1 MAQTKTQF
9 GYRSAPRSGSG
20 GREAAEHAVVVVGA
34 GPVGLSLAIDLAQRG
49 QSVVLLD
56 DADRIGEG
64 SRAICFSKRSLEFWD
79 RLGIG
84 QRMVDKGVVWSV
96 GKIFHGDSQL
106 YQFNLLPEEGH
117 KRPAFINLQQFYAE
131 AYLVDR
137 VEELPAIDLRWR
149 NKVIGLEQRNDH
161 VRADDRDAG
170 WPLSAARRLSS
181 SPATAPVRRCGR
193 WSGAEFAGQVFEDQ
207 FLIAD
212 VKMTAEFPTERW
224 FWFDPPFHAGRS
236 ALLHKQPDDIWRID
250 LQLSRY
256 ADPAFEKQPENVR
269 PRIARMLGH
278 DKFDFEW
285 ISLYKFQC
293 RRMDRFIHGRVIFA
307 GDAAHQVSPFGAR
320 GANSGLEDAE
330 NIAWKLDRVLRGTSP
345 EALLESYHTERSA
358 AADEN
363 IRESTRSTD
372 FMAPASH
379 QEARLRKAV
388 LSLAKETEFGKRMV
402 NGGRLSVPS
411 IYDTPLSTADGDAW
425 RGGPRPGASMPDA
438 PIAAP
443 IWPADVPDRS
453 FHRRGNA
460 VHAAGVR
467 QWRGDRCAR
476 GRWPIRIGGEG
487 GFADRQGTGWR
498 ALRRRTRHRLSA
510 AARRLCRRALPAP
523 DAGRRST
530 PRWRAPPAELRF
542 CHDAVHQ
549 LEFCQA
555 GRCLP
560 RHRRGASRVERDAK
574 RRPRCRAGA
583 GARQSYRRH
592 RGAAMKPSRSPSGGC
607 SMPASSSNSSNNRI
621 HGLERRKGL
630 N

>member
-1 MAQTKTQF
+1 MAQQSKAQF
-9 GYRSAPRSGSG
+9 GYRRHPDQDRDG
-20 GREAAEHAVVVVGA
+20 GDAALYSVVVVGA

-49 QSVVLLD
+49 HGVVLLD

-79 RLGIG
+79 RLGVG
-84 QRMVDKGVVWSV
+84 NRMVDKGVVWSV
-96 GKIFHGDSQL
+96 GKIFHGASQL

-137 VEELPAIDLRWR
+137 VQELSAIDLRWR
-149 NKVIGLEQRNDH
+149 NKVTGLEQHNDH
-161 VRADDRDAG
+161 VVLTIETPDGPYRMRANYVVACDG
-170 WPLSAARRLSS
+170 ARSS
-181 SPATAPVRRCGR
+181 LRQMV
-193 WSGAEFAGQVFEDQ
+193 GAEFTGQVFEDQ

-250 LQLSRY
+250 LQLNPD
-256 ADPAFEKQPENVR
+256 ADPVAEKLPENVR

-293 RRMDRFIHGRVIFA
+293 RRMDKFIHGRVIFA

-330 NIAWKLDRVLRGTSP
+330 NLSWKLDRVLRRISP
-345 EALLESYHTERSA
+345 EALLETYHAERSA

-372 FMAPASH
+372 FMAPGSR

-388 LSLAKETEFGKRMV
+388 LSLAKETEFGKRMI

-411 IYDTPLSTADGDAW
+411 IYDSPLSTADTEVW
-425 RGGPRPGASMPDA
+425 RGGPRPGASMLDA
-438 PIAAP
+438 PVAARSGESAFLTEAFIKAGMRFTLLEFSNGVAVDP
-443 IWPADVPDRS
+443 PD
-453 FHRRGNA
+453 
-460 VHAAGVR
+460 GV
-467 QWRGDRCAR
+467 GV
-476 GRWPIRIGGEG
+476 IRIGGDDGVFDSAGLVGIRYDAEP
-487 GFADRQGTGWR
+487 GT
-498 ALRRRTRHRLSA
+498 AYLLRPDGYV
-510 AARRLCRRALPAP
+510 AARFRHPTPAALDAALARA
-523 DAGRRST
+523 AGI
-530 PRWRAPPAELRF
+530 
-542 CHDAVHQ
+542 
-549 LEFCQA
+549 
-555 GRCLP
+555 
-560 RHRRGASRVERDAK
+560 
-574 RRPRCRAGA
+574 
-583 GARQSYRRH
+583 
-592 RGAAMKPSRSPSGGC
+592 
-607 SMPASSSNSSNNRI
+607 N
-621 HGLERRKGL
+621 
-630 N
+630 

>member
-1 MAQTKTQF
+1 MASTKTQF
-9 GYRSAPRSGSG
+9 GYRRHPDQDRVGVDV
-20 GREAAEHAVVVVGA
+20 AEYPVVVVGA

-64 SRAICFSKRSLEFWD
+64 SRAICFSKRSLEYWD

-96 GKIFHGDSQL
+96 GKIFHGDSKL
-106 YQFNLLPEEGH
+106 YQFNLLPEQGH

-137 VEELPAIDLRWR
+137 VGELAAIDLRWR
-149 NKVIGLEQRNDH
+149 NKAVALEQHNDH
-161 VRADDRDAG
+161 VALTIETPDGPYSLRAGFVVACDG
-170 WPLSAARRLSS
+170 ARSS
-181 SPATAPVRRCGR
+181 LRQMV
-193 WSGAEFAGQVFEDQ
+193 GAEFAGQVFEDQ

-250 LQLSRY
+250 LQLHRD
-256 ADPAFEKQPENVR
+256 ADPAIEKLPENVR

-278 DKFDFEW
+278 DTFEFEW

-293 RRMDRFIHGRVIFA
+293 RRMDRFLHGRVIFA

-330 NIAWKLDRVLRGTSP
+330 NLAWKLECVLRRQSP
-345 EALLESYHTERSA
+345 HALLDSYHVERSA

-372 FMAPASH
+372 FMAPNTR

-411 IYDTPLSTADGDAW
+411 IYETPLSTVDGDAW
-425 RGGPRPGASMPDA
+425 RGGPRPGASMLDA
-438 PIAAP
+438 PIAGRDGRSTFLTEAFIAQDARFTLLQFGNGVAADAP
-443 IWPADVPDRS
+443 D
-453 FHRRGNA
+453 
-460 VHAAGVR
+460 GVSV
-467 QWRGDRCAR
+467 
-476 GRWPIRIGGEG
+476 IRIGGEDG
-487 GFADRQGTGWR
+487 LADSEG
-498 ALRRRTRHRLSA
+498 L
-510 AARRLCRRALPAP
+510 
-523 DAGRRST
+523 
-530 PRWRAPPAELRF
+530 
-542 CHDAVHQ
+542 
-549 LEFCQA
+549 
-555 GRCLP
+555 
-560 RHRRGASRVERDAK
+560 
-574 RRPRCRAGA
+574 A
-583 GARQSYRRH
+583 GARYDAAPGTAYLLRPDGYVAARFRH
-592 RGAAMKPSRSPSGGC
+592 PTRPALDAALARACGH
-607 SMPASSSNSSNNRI
+607 N
-621 HGLERRKGL
+621 
-630 N
+630 

>member
-1 MAQTKTQF
+1 MAQQSKIQF
-9 GYRSAPRSGSG
+9 GYHRHPDQDRDAGD
-20 GREAAEHAVVVVGA
+20 AARHSVVVVGA

-64 SRAICFSKRSLEFWD
+64 SRAICFSKRSLEYWD

-96 GKIFHGDSQL
+96 GKIFHGASQL
-106 YQFNLLPEEGH
+106 YQFNLLPEQGH

-137 VEELPAIDLRWR
+137 VQELAAIDLRWR
-149 NKVIGLEQRNDH
+149 NKVTGLEQRNDH
-161 VRADDRDAG
+161 VLLTVDTPDGPYRIHANFVVACDG
-170 WPLSAARRLSS
+170 ARSS
-181 SPATAPVRRCGR
+181 LRQMV
-193 WSGAEFAGQVFEDQ
+193 GAEFVGQEFEDQ

-212 VKMTAEFPTERW
+212 VKMTAAFPTERW

-250 LQLSRY
+250 LQLGRF

-278 DKFDFEW
+278 DKFEFEW
-285 ISLYKFQC
+285 ISLYRFQC
-293 RRMDRFIHGRVIFA
+293 RRMDKFVHGRVIFA

-330 NIAWKLDRVLRGTSP
+330 NLAWKLDRILRRASP
-345 EALLESYHTERSA
+345 ETLLESYHIERGA

-372 FMAPASH
+372 FMAPNSH

-411 IYDTPLSTADGDAW
+411 TYDSPLSTADTEAW

-438 PIAAP
+438 PVAARSGQP
-443 IWPADVPDRS
+443 AYLTDAFIEEGKRFTLLEFANGADVEAPDE
-453 FHRRGNA
+453 
-460 VHAAGVR
+460 VGV
-467 QWRGDRCAR
+467 
-476 GRWPIRIGGEG
+476 IRIGGKDGLSDPAGLVGARYDAEP
-487 GFADRQGTGWR
+487 GT
-498 ALRRRTRHRLSA
+498 AYLLRPDGYV
-510 AARRLCRRALPAP
+510 AARFRQPTRAAL
-523 DAGRRST
+523 DAALARATST
-530 PRWRAPPAELRF
+530 
-542 CHDAVHQ
+542 D
-549 LEFCQA
+549 
-555 GRCLP
+555 
-560 RHRRGASRVERDAK
+560 
-574 RRPRCRAGA
+574 
-583 GARQSYRRH
+583 
-592 RGAAMKPSRSPSGGC
+592 
-607 SMPASSSNSSNNRI
+607 
-621 HGLERRKGL
+621 
-630 N
+630 

>member
-1 MAQTKTQF
+1 MAPTKTQF
-9 GYRSAPRSGSG
+9 GYHRHPDQDRVGASV
-20 GREAAEHAVVVVGA
+20 AEYPVVVVGA

-96 GKIFHGDSQL
+96 GKIFHGASQL

-149 NKVIGLEQRNDH
+149 NKVIGLEARNDH
-161 VRADDRDAG
+161 VLLTIETPDGPYRLHAG
-170 WPLSAARRLSS
+170 FVVACDGARSS
-181 SPATAPVRRCGR
+181 LRQMV
-193 WSGAEFAGQVFEDQ
+193 GAEFTGHVFEDQ

-212 VKMTAEFPTERW
+212 VRMTAEFPTERW

-250 LQLSRY
+250 LQLHPD
-256 ADPAFEKQPENVR
+256 ADPVTEKRPENVR

-293 RRMDRFIHGRVIFA
+293 RRMDKFLHGRVIFA

-372 FMAPASH
+372 FMAPVSQ

-411 IYDTPLSTADGDAW
+411 IYDTPLSTADCDLW

-438 PIAAP
+438 PIA
-443 IWPADVPDRS
+443 DRS
-453 FHRRGNA
+453 GQSMFLTEAFIRTGMQFTLLEFGNG
-460 VHAAGVR
+460 AAAQVPKGVEV
-467 QWRGDRCAR
+467 
-476 GRWPIRIGGEG
+476 IRIGGEG
-487 GFADRQGTGWR
+487 GFAD
-498 ALRRRTRHRLSA
+498 
-510 AARRLCRRALPAP
+510 
-523 DAGRRST
+523 
-530 PRWRAPPAELRF
+530 
-542 CHDAVHQ
+542 
-549 LEFCQA
+549 
-555 GRCLP
+555 
-560 RHRRGASRVERDAK
+560 AS
-574 RRPRCRAGA
+574 GLA
-583 GARQSYRRH
+583 GARYDAELGTSYLLRPD
-592 RGAAMKPSRSPSGGC
+592 GYVAARFRQPTR
-607 SMPASSSNSSNNRI
+607 PALDTALARAA
-621 HGLERRKGL
+621 GL
-630 N
+630 NRGFL